1 MDSKN
6 TLLDDISA
14 EIGFTATVA
23 LAAWFGGKRMYVPE
37 KFDEQHIVAKVIGAR
52 AYERFVSAFGP
63 DLVFIPKGAHHE
75 RHDRWKKVY
84 DRLLLGQP
92 MQQIVDEVGISSQHI
107 HNIRRDLE
115 NRGILPVILH
125 TPPTEC

>member
-37 KFDEQHIVAKVIGAR
+37 KFDEQHIVAKVIGPL
-52 AYERFVSAFGP
+52 AYRRFVGAFGP
-63 DLVFIPKGAHHE
+63 ALVFIPKGAHHE

-115 NRGILPVILH
+115 TRGILPVILR